1 MSVQIVEKITDC
13 LAADGRVKFAYLF
26 GSVARGATGPLSD
39 IDIAVYLD
47 GRIDRFN
54 YQLKL
59 MESLARAM
67 KTENF
72 DLVVLNDVTP
82 LLGYEI
88 IRSGVVLKENRSK
101 RILFETR
108 VMREYLDTAY
118 LRDVRCQYLK
128 DKALSGGFL
137 GK

>member
-1 MSVQIVEKITDC
+1 MSVQIVEKIMDC

-26 GSVARGATGPLSD
+26 GSVARGTTGPLSD

-54 YQLKL
+54 YKLKL

-72 DLVVLNDVTP
+72 DLVVLNDATP